1 MVRFLNNSVGILGG
15 SFDPV
20 HKGHLMISK
29 IAIKKVKLSKVLWV
43 VTKQNPLKGKAFYSL
58 NQRIKKAR
66 RIAKSTKKIQ
76 VMYLDKVVS
85 SSRSINIL
93 RYLISKKKLKNIYYI
108 IGSDNLINFHKWK
121 SWKKIVKLTK
131 LVVFSRKGYD
141 KKSKKSKVA
150 KYLKKNIIFIKIKPI
165 LISSTKLRNRSKIN
179 Y

>member
-29 IAIKKVKLSKVLWV
+29 IAIKKIKLSKVLWV
-43 VTKQNPLKGKAFYSL
+43 VTKQNPFKGKTFYSL

-66 RIAKSTKKIQ
+66 KIAKSTKKIQ
-76 VMYLDKVVS
+76 VMYLDKVAS

-131 LVVFSRKGYD
+131 LVVFSRIGYD
-141 KKSKKSKVA
+141 RTRKGSTVV
-150 KYLKKNIIFIKIKPI
+150 KYLKKKNIIFIKNKPI
-165 LISSTKLRNRSKIN
+165 QISSTFLRKKKTN
-179 Y
+179 